1 MWILIFL
8 LIIFIFISSF
18 SLVEVFI
25 LFQSTHRSSPPL
37 SYFSKHAAYPAQQ
50 DATLANNKLFRFFI
64 TKESQNIFMAYNRC
78 TNWTIDCHLFVCRAM
93 SSSQTIRLLCST
105 MVDNQSVHP
114 TSIPLHLPFPI
125 YQPTQ
130 ILHPATPFISPYPLS
145 TWPTLPPQCCRSG
158 SLSLSLNQSSCI
170 SVFVNCRGKHCL
182 KIWFWDIDYL
192 QIAFGEEARGGIGI

>member
-1 MWILIFL
+1 
-8 LIIFIFISSF
+8 
-18 SLVEVFI
+18 
-25 LFQSTHRSSPPL
+25 
-37 SYFSKHAAYPAQQ
+37 
-50 DATLANNKLFRFFI
+50 
-64 TKESQNIFMAYNRC
+64 MAYNRC

-158 SLSLSLNQSSCI
+158 SLSLSQSIKLHFSFCELQGKTLPEDLVLRHWLLANCVWRRSSRGDWDLSSEMLGISLLNATGRRLHHSLLLS
-170 SVFVNCRGKHCL
+170 
-182 KIWFWDIDYL
+182 
-192 QIAFGEEARGGIGI
+192 